1 MEFTEDNFIDVIE
14 NSAYDMGV
22 LLQREYFLLFTKRN
36 DKIINLLVNSFSE
49 SNGMLESKAYL
60 MKRYISKMNFEQATT
75 FLTAIEK
82 SV

>member
-1 MEFTEDNFIDVIE
+1 MEFTEENFIDVIE